1 MPHVLVQCLFLT
13 LGFTDQPQMAVTTNL
28 LYVILLVLQ
37 LVPYTV
43 IVIGILFGDMKSK
56 QFPGG

>member
-1 MPHVLVQCLFLT
+1 
-13 LGFTDQPQMAVTTNL
+13 MAVTTNL

-43 IVIGILFGDMKSK
+43 IIIGILFGDVRSR
-56 QFPGG
+56 QFPGQRGREE